1 MGVKHNV
8 KRSADADRITLHE
21 AFEDYMQEK
30 EAHSLSQPTLKN
42 YRQSFDYLCQ
52 YNHFD
57 EKTFAD
63 EVDQKAV
70 FVLINCMKQ
79 KDVKPSSI
87 NHYLR
92 DIRTFL
98 YWCMDSTRGYIKPSF
113 KVKEMEKQEEKLKMF
128 DDDELELLL
137 EKPGKKEDYP
147 AWRTWAIVNW
157 VLATGNRAA
166 TICDVKIEDI
176 NYARREIVLSHTK
189 NKKAQILP
197 LSSSLETCL
206 KEYIRM
212 WRKDE
217 EPSAWLFSSY
227 GNEKLTTN
235 ALRLSFAR
243 YCKSRG
249 VQRTNIHGLR
259 HNFAKLWIKG
269 GGKEFPLQ
277 KVLGHSSLAMTRRY
291 VQLFSEDLKE
301 DYDKYSPLD
310 NIKRNSKRAKKVER
324 T

>member
-1 MGVKHNV
+1 MGTKHV
-8 KRSADADRITLHE
+8 VQRSADADRITLHE

-113 KVKEMEKQEEKLKMF
+113 KVKEMEKQEEKLKIGSKDNDAKKAAAFLREIRPLF
-128 DDDELELLL
+128 DDEGRHTVDRLKQIVERGTYNQLADALNRIS
-137 EKPGKKEDYP
+137 KKQKKEP
-147 AWRTWAIVNW
+147 LPSIK
-157 VLATGNRAA
+157 VLEQLEELDEHYSQPETS
-166 TICDVKIEDI
+166 IDI
-176 NYARREIVLSHTK
+176 KQVA
-189 NKKAQILP
+189 
-197 LSSSLETCL
+197 
-206 KEYIRM
+206 
-212 WRKDE
+212 
-217 EPSAWLFSSY
+217 
-227 GNEKLTTN
+227 LTT
-235 ALRLSFAR
+235 ADIILSETF
-243 YCKSRG
+243 
-249 VQRTNIHGLR
+249 IFL
-259 HNFAKLWIKG
+259 
-269 GGKEFPLQ
+269 
-277 KVLGHSSLAMTRRY
+277 
-291 VQLFSEDLKE
+291 
-301 DYDKYSPLD
+301 
-310 NIKRNSKRAKKVER
+310 
-324 T
+324 